1 MASSIDQDAALARA
15 AFLRGDFE
23 TANYHANVSVSHDP
37 ADLDIRCLRAK
48 SAIELAIWPEA
59 LSDIRHLIA
68 ERPHDP
74 QFRDL
79 LALYWLRIG
88 NAHKASGESNS
99 AIAAY
104 RQAAQSA
111 PTQVD
116 ACFHLGSLLME
127 TGNPREALPLL
138 AAVARYRSDDA
149 DAALKLAEAEL
160 ACGALQNAARRLLE
174 WQSRLDSGAAR
185 RNGSV
190 LLLRARCD
198 DAATALAVRVAQ
210 EGADAWAWCWHFAVH
225 MRAKGDLKAS
235 RTVLAALRDA
245 QTEPVLRM
253 RAELGLALGLPA
265 AYASAAD
272 LSSVRAQF
280 EQNLRAFVTEYS
292 AEKIRL
298 IAPTPDKLCWDNFF
312 LTYQG
317 KNDLPLQALFGHW
330 LSGCLAVLLPEF
342 ATAPRP
348 SARVRPRLVMIS
360 SYFHECT
367 VGWYFASWVE
377 TLARRNWELILV
389 HTSLDRDALT
399 ERLARSAHGEVTLCG
414 TLAENARAVRELAAD
429 MVLYPELGMDRDV
442 FALAAL
448 RLAPHQ
454 VCAWGHPVTSGL
466 PTMDVFLS
474 CAEMEPANA
483 REHYTERVMTL
494 PTLGTRYLSPGIPPT
509 MTRQQMGLPEQ
520 RTLYLVPQTLYKL
533 HPDTDSILVEIVR
546 RDPAALFVL
555 FELSSPSP
563 VLRVHERLMRALAQV
578 SAEPRRHL
586 HWFAECSRENYLHIN
601 LACDVMIDGL
611 HWSGGNTSLDA
622 LHCGLPV
629 VTCPGPFMRG
639 RQSAAMLRALDCSE
653 LIAQSPEELAQIAV
667 SVARDSQLRARLV
680 ARIREHLPGLTQSD
694 APLEAL
700 DRALREILTG
710 PAS

>member
-1 MASSIDQDAALARA
+1 MASSI
-15 AFLRGDFE
+15 
-23 TANYHANVSVSHDP
+23 
-37 ADLDIRCLRAK
+37 
-48 SAIELAIWPEA
+48 
-59 LSDIRHLIA
+59 
-68 ERPHDP
+68 
-74 QFRDL
+74 
-79 LALYWLRIG
+79 
-88 NAHKASGESNS
+88 
-99 AIAAY
+99 
-104 RQAAQSA
+104 
-111 PTQVD
+111 
-116 ACFHLGSLLME
+116 
-127 TGNPREALPLL
+127 
-138 AAVARYRSDDA
+138 DDA

-160 ACGALQNAARRLLE
+160 ARGALQNAARRLLE
-174 WQSRLDSGAAR
+174 WQPRLHSDAAR
-185 RNGSV
+185 RKCAE

-210 EGADAWAWCWHFAVH
+210 DGADAWAWCWHFAVR
-225 MRAKGDLKAS
+225 MRAKGDLAAS
-235 RTVLAALRDA
+235 RAVLTALRDA
-245 QTEPVLRM
+245 QTDLALRM
-253 RAELGLALGLPA
+253 RAVLGLALGLPA
-265 AYASAAD
+265 TYASSAD
-272 LSSVRAQF
+272 LRSVRAQF
-280 EQNLRAFVTEYS
+280 EQNLTAFVTEYS
-292 AEKIRL
+292 AEKIRR

-317 KNDLPLQALFGHW
+317 ENDRPLQAIFGRW
-330 LSGCLAVLLPEF
+330 LSDCLAALLPQF
-342 ATAPRP
+342 ATSPTP
-348 SARVRPRLVMIS
+348 PARARPRLAMVS

-367 VGWYFASWVE
+367 VGWYFSSWVE

-389 HTSLDRDALT
+389 HAGLDRDALT

-414 TLAENARAVRELAAD
+414 TLTENATALRELAAD
-429 MVLYPELGMDRDV
+429 IVLYPELGMDRDV
-442 FALAAL
+442 IALAAL

-483 REHYTERVMTL
+483 REHYTERLITL
-494 PTLGTRYLSPGIPPT
+494 PALGTRYLSPTIPSA

-546 RDPAALFVL
+546 RDPEALFVL
-555 FELSSPSP
+555 FELSPPSP

-578 SAEPRRHL
+578 SSEPSRHV
-586 HWFAECSRENYLHIN
+586 HWFAECSRENYLRIN
-601 LACDVMIDGL
+601 LACNVMVDGL

-639 RQSAAMLRALDCSE
+639 RQSAAMLRALDCAE

-667 SVARDSQLRARLV
+667 SVARDSQLRAKLV

-694 APLEAL
+694 SPLEAL
-700 DRALREILTG
+700 DRALREVLAE
-710 PAS
+710 PASDRGS